1 MKYLAGIV
9 IDAIVILSLLFGA
22 LYAIDGLTNIGYFA
36 GWLFGTIN
44 LIGFSVTS
52 VRESAEKKYTHQ
64 PVVWRIYDAA
74 TDIAYVGF
82 AVYSGWFVLATVYAL
97 QGICKAQFKSD
108 QEKRLAEEKNSPD
121 KE

>member
-1 MKYLAGIV
+1 MKYLSGIV

-22 LYAIDGLTNIGYFA
+22 IYAIDGLTNIGYFA

-52 VRESAEKKYTHQ
+52 VRESTEKKYTHQ

-74 TDIAYVGF
+74 TDIAYVCF
-82 AVYSGWFVLATVYAL
+82 AVYSGWFVLATVYAF
-97 QGICKAQFKSD
+97 QGICKAQFKSE
-108 QEKRLAEEKNSPD
+108 QEKRLVDEMNS
-121 KE
+121 